1 MRFTLGWLRDY
12 LEFNHSNS
20 ELCAKLTDI
29 GLEVEKFYDPKEK
42 MNNFVVAEVKN
53 VKKHPNADKLSV
65 CDVYDGKK
73 NLQIVCGAKN
83 VREGLFTVLA
93 QVGAV
98 VKPGTKDEFKIKQSS
113 IRGEESFGMLCSEE
127 ELGITNESDG
137 IIELDNDLEAGKSF
151 SESFDDESIE
161 IEIAITPNRVDC
173 AGVFGI
179 ARDLSAA
186 GFGTLKKKKISKG
199 KTIFQ
204 TDLKVVN
211 NLKDKDCPK
220 FSLRLIKNL
229 KNGESNKFLTRRF
242 KHSGLKI
249 ISALVDVTNYLTI
262 DFCRPLHVFD
272 YDKLRGDL
280 LIRYSKKGE
289 HFIGL
294 DDNEY
299 VLEDGMMVICDQEKI
314 VSLAG
319 VMGTKNSGCDMDT
332 KNVVLE
338 SAYFSPE
345 SIAKTGRKLNIQ
357 SDARYRFERGID
369 PNSVEDGMELASQ
382 MIVENCGGELGTIV
396 NDDLDLKSP
405 DPIDIDLSFIEK
417 TLGIEVKKSF
427 LVDTFEKLGCTIS
440 DKNQVFTVTP
450 PTWRQDLTAPVDLVE
465 EVGRL
470 YGYQNIESKEIKSE
484 TNHNSKKTSDLQNV
498 RRMLKSLLVSRN
510 MFEIIS
516 WSFTDSKIEK
526 VLNNNLDCV
535 NIKNPISSEL
545 SQLRTSLICN
555 LLSTIQKNIN
565 KNVNNFAVFELGP
578 IFHRTDSFK
587 QEEFVCGIRS
597 GSLFEKNWLEKQR
610 DVDVFDI
617 KADLY
622 SLLNTLDVSFDSL
635 RISKDSKPYFH
646 PGKCG
651 TLMIGK
657 DEIAFFG
664 ELHPNITKAMDIKVY
679 CSVFELNLS
688 KVMSFLKKK
697 NDTRSEFRPS
707 LYQSSIRDFSF
718 EVKREILS
726 VDLVNLIKKIDKN
739 LIKDVLIFDCY
750 EGKNIGSGLKAI
762 AISVKIQSDN
772 KTLEEGE
779 INDLSNQIVSSVK
792 EKFDAKQR

>member
-1 MRFTLGWLRDY
+1 M
-12 LEFNHSNS
+12 
-20 ELCAKLTDI
+20 
-29 GLEVEKFYDPKEK
+29 
-42 MNNFVVAEVKN
+42 
-53 VKKHPNADKLSV
+53 
-65 CDVYDGKK
+65 
-73 NLQIVCGAKN
+73 
-83 VREGLFTVLA
+83 
-93 QVGAV
+93 
-98 VKPGTKDEFKIKQSS
+98 
-113 IRGEESFGMLCSEE
+113 
-127 ELGITNESDG
+127 
-137 IIELDNDLEAGKSF
+137 
-151 SESFDDESIE
+151 
-161 IEIAITPNRVDC
+161 
-173 AGVFGI
+173 
-179 ARDLSAA
+179 
-186 GFGTLKKKKISKG
+186 
-199 KTIFQ
+199 
-204 TDLKVVN
+204 
-211 NLKDKDCPK
+211 
-220 FSLRLIKNL
+220 IKNL
-229 KNGESNKFLTRRF
+229 KNGESSKFLTKRF

-535 NIKNPISSEL
+535 NIKNPISTEL

-664 ELHPNITKAMDIKVY
+664 ELHPNITKAMDIKVS

-772 KTLEEGE
+772 KTLEESE
-779 INDLSNQIVSSVK
+779 INELSNQIVSSVK

>member
-1 MRFTLGWLRDY
+1 MRFTLGWLKDY
-12 LEFNHSNS
+12 LEFNYSNN
-20 ELCAKLTDI
+20 ELCQKLTDI
-29 GLEVEKFYDPKEK
+29 GLEVERFNDPKEK
-42 MNNFVVAEVKN
+42 MKNFVVAEVKS
-53 VKKHPNADKLSV
+53 VKKHPNADKLSI
-65 CDVYDGKK
+65 CDVNDGKQ

-83 VREGLFTVLA
+83 VKKGLITVLA

-98 VKPGTKDEFKIKQSS
+98 IKLGTKEEFIIKQSS
-113 IRGEESFGMLCSEE
+113 IRGEKSNGMLCSEE
-127 ELGITNESDG
+127 ELEIANESDG
-137 IIELDNDLEAGKSF
+137 IIKLDEKFEAGTPF
-151 SESFDDESIE
+151 SEFFDDESVE

-186 GFGTLKKKKISKG
+186 GFGTLKKKKIPKG
-199 KTIFQ
+199 EVSFQ
-204 TDLKVVN
+204 TDLKIVN
-211 NLKDKDCPK
+211 KLKDKDCPK

-229 KNGESNKFLTRRF
+229 KNKESNKFLTKRF
-242 KHSGLKI
+242 RHSGLKK

-272 YDKLRGDL
+272 CDKLKGDL

-294 DDNEY
+294 DDNKY

-319 VMGTKNSGCDMDT
+319 VMGAKNSGCDMDT

-338 SAYFSPE
+338 SAYFFPE

-382 MIVENCGGELGTIV
+382 MIIENCGGELGTIV
-396 NDDLDLKSP
+396 NDDLDLRSP

-427 LVDTFEKLGCTIS
+427 LINTFEKLGCMVS
-440 DKNQVFTVTP
+440 EKNQVFTVKP

-465 EVGRL
+465 EAGRL

-516 WSFTDSKIEK
+516 WSFTDSKIENI
-526 VLNNNLDCV
+526 LSNNLNGV

-565 KNVNNFAVFELGP
+565 KNINNFAVFELGP

-587 QEEFVCGIRS
+587 QEEFVCGIRT

-610 DVDVFDI
+610 DVDVFDV

-622 SLLNTLDVSFDSL
+622 SLLNTLDISFDSL
-635 RISKDSKPYFH
+635 RISKDSKSYFH

-664 ELHPNITKAMDIKVY
+664 ELHPNIIKAMDIKVS

-688 KVMSFLKKK
+688 KTMNFQKKK
-697 NDTRSEFRPS
+697 NDTRSEFKTS
-707 LYQSSIRDFSF
+707 SYQSSIRDFSF
-718 EVKREILS
+718 ELSKEILS

-772 KTLEEGE
+772 KTLEESE
-779 INDLSNQIVSSVK
+779 INELSNQIVLSVI

>member
-319 VMGTKNSGCDMDT
+319 VMGAKNSGCDMDT

-664 ELHPNITKAMDIKVY
+664 ELHPNITKAMDIKVS

-772 KTLEEGE
+772 KTLEESE
-779 INDLSNQIVSSVK
+779 INELSNQIVSSVK

>member
-1 MRFTLGWLRDY
+1 MRFTLGWLKDY
-12 LEFNHSNS
+12 LEFNFSNN
-20 ELCAKLTDI
+20 ELCQKLTDI
-29 GLEVEKFYDPKEK
+29 GLEVERFNDPKEK
-42 MNNFVVAEVKN
+42 MNNFVVAEVKS

-65 CDVYDGKK
+65 CDVYDGKH
-73 NLQIVCGAKN
+73 NIQIVCGAKN
-83 VREGLFTVLA
+83 VKEGLTTVLA

-98 VKPGTKDEFKIKQSS
+98 IKPGTKDEFIIKQSS
-113 IRGEESFGMLCSEE
+113 IRGEKSNGMLCSEE
-127 ELGITNESDG
+127 ELEIANESDG
-137 IIELDNDLEAGKSF
+137 IIELDENFKVGKSF
-151 SESFDDESIE
+151 SEFFDDESVE

-186 GFGTLKKKKISKG
+186 GFGTLKNKKISKG
-199 KTIFQ
+199 KVSFQ

-211 NLKDKDCPK
+211 KLKENDCPK

-229 KNGESNKFLTRRF
+229 KNNESNKFLTKRF
-242 KHSGLKI
+242 RHSGLKK

-272 YDKLRGDL
+272 YDKLKGDL

-289 HFIGL
+289 SFIGL

-299 VLEDGMMVICDQEKI
+299 VLEDGMMVICDVEKI

-319 VMGTKNSGCDMDT
+319 VMGAKNSGCDMET

-338 SAYFSPE
+338 SAYFLPE
-345 SIAKTGRKLNIQ
+345 NIAKTGRKLNLQ

-369 PNSVEDGMELASQ
+369 PNSVDDGIELASQ
-382 MIVENCGGELGTIV
+382 MIIENCGGELGTIV
-396 NDDLDLKSP
+396 SDSIDLKSP
-405 DPIDIDLSFIEK
+405 DSINIDSGFIEK
-417 TLGIEVKKSF
+417 ILGIKVEKYF
-427 LVDTFEKLGCTIS
+427 MIEIFEKLGCIVSET
-440 DKNQVFTVTP
+440 NQVFKVTP

-470 YGYQNIESKEIKSE
+470 YGYQNIEGKEIKHK
-484 TNHNSKKTSDLQNV
+484 TDDNSKKISDLQNV

-526 VLNNNLDCV
+526 ILNNNLNGV

-565 KNVNNFAVFELGP
+565 KNINNFSVFELGP
-578 IFHRTDSFK
+578 IFHRTNSFN

-597 GSLFEKNWLEKQR
+597 GFLFEKNWLEKQR
-610 DVDVFDI
+610 TTDIFDI

-622 SLLNTLDVSFDSL
+622 SLLNTLNVNFDSL
-635 RISKDSKPYFH
+635 RISKNSKPYFH

-664 ELHPNITKAMDIKVY
+664 ELHPNVAKAMDIKV
-679 CSVFELNLS
+679 CCNIFELNLS
-688 KVMSFLKKK
+688 KTMNFLKKK
-697 NDTRSEFRPS
+697 NDTRSEFRTS
-707 LYQSSIRDFSF
+707 YYQASIRDFSF

-726 VDLVNLIKKIDKN
+726 IDLVNLIKKIDKN

-750 EGKNIGSGLKAI
+750 EGKKVGNKLKAI

-772 KTLEEGE
+772 KTLEESE
-779 INDLSNQIVSSVK
+779 INELSNQIVSSVV